1 MPTIKRSYEKLK
13 RNSICPCD
21 ENMKLEEGDLY
32 KRGKRKKYKHCCL
45 KKIRAK
51 EQQTYEMIHESKRI
65 AGAKKNVAAAIQHD
79 IDHPIIL
86 TDRKITVP
94 DSGCSDIILP

>member
-1 MPTIKRSYEKLK
+1 MPTIKRQHEKLK
-13 RNSICPCD
+13 RNSICPCGS
-21 ENMKLEEGDLY
+21 NMKY
-32 KRGKRKKYKHCCL
+32 KNCCL

-65 AGAKKNVAAAIQHD
+65 AEAKKHVAAAIQYD

-86 TDRKITVP
+86 LNNELNMPGNNNSNIVIP
-94 DSGCSDIILP
+94 

>member
-13 RNSICPCD
+13 RNSICPCGS
-21 ENMKLEEGDLY
+21 NMKY
-32 KRGKRKKYKHCCL
+32 KNCCL
-45 KKIRAK
+45 KKIQDQ
-51 EQQTYEMIHESKRI
+51 EQQAYMMIHHNKRI